1 MKKVN
6 LNLLSILLAVFVLS
20 SCGGLNKMKKDAP
33 NVKYDVT
40 PKVLEAHAGEVSV
53 AVKGTYPEKY
63 FDKKTILE
71 LTPVIKYE
79 GGETALNS
87 ITVQGESVKDNNP
100 VINLSGG
107 SFSYADKTAFKEEM
121 RVSELEVRIR
131 GTRGSKTVDF
141 DPVKLAD
148 GVIATS
154 TLTVIK
160 PKPVM
165 MKDNFKRIIP
175 NTKEAQILYLINR
188 AEVRP
193 AELRKEEVVALR
205 DFIAEAVKDE
215 RIQLKEAG
223 INAYASPDGP
233 IDLNEKL
240 SNNRKETANKVLA
253 DEIKKAKV
261 EEASTP
267 SFYNTKSLGEDWDG
281 FKAMM
286 EKSDVKD
293 KELILRVLS
302 MYSDPV
308 VREKEIKNI
317 SAAYEEIAVK
327 ILPQLRRSVLA
338 INYEQIGYSD
348 EEILAIWTSGEDKL
362 NLEELLY
369 GATLTEDWDAK
380 LAMYKKAAEKYPNC
394 FRAHNNI
401 GYVYMK
407 MKNPADAKL
416 AFEAAQKLGDND
428 VAKNNLGAVALV
440 EGDLVKAEEYFT
452 SVSKASDETNYNL
465 GIISLIKGDYAKA
478 SNFFGNNC
486 NVNSGLARLLN
497 NQVDDAYRLL
507 NCIEEPSA
515 MAYYLKA
522 VIGARKQ
529 DNTILFDNL
538 RTAVGKDGSLKA
550 YAKKDME
557 FAKYFQDSTFRSIVE

>member
-1 MKKVN
+1 
-6 LNLLSILLAVFVLS
+6 
-20 SCGGLNKMKKDAP
+20 MKKDAP
-33 NVKYDVT
+33 KVKYDVT
-40 PKVLEAHAGEVSV
+40 PKVLEAHAGEVNV
-53 AVKGTYPEKY
+53 AVKGTYPAKY

-71 LTPVIKYE
+71 LTPVIKYQ
-79 GGETALNS
+79 GGETALKS

-100 VINLSGG
+100 VIKVGGG
-107 SFSYADKTAFKEEM
+107 SFNYADKAAFKNEM
-121 RVSELEVRIR
+121 RVSELEVRIKA
-131 GTRGSKTVDF
+131 TRGNKSLQF

-154 TLTVIK
+154 TLVVNK
-160 PKPVM
+160 PKSVM

-175 NTKEAQILYLINR
+175 DTKEAQILYLINR

-193 AELRKEEVVALR
+193 TELRKQEIVNIR
-205 DFIAEAVKDE
+205 NFIAEAAKDE

-223 INAYASPDGP
+223 INAFASPDGP
-233 IDLNEKL
+233 IPLNEKL
-240 SNNRKETANKVLA
+240 AENRKQTANRVLT
-253 DEIKKAKV
+253 EEMKRAKV
-261 EEASTP
+261 AEATAP
-267 SFYNTKSLGEDWDG
+267 SFYNTKALGEDWDG
-281 FKAMM
+281 FKKQM
-286 EKSDVKD
+286 EASDVKD

-317 SAAYEEIAVK
+317 SAAYTEIAEK

-338 INYEQIGYSD
+338 INYEKIGYSD
-348 EEILAIWTSGEDKL
+348 EEILAIWNSGGDKL

-369 GATLTEDWDAK
+369 AATLVEGWDAK
-380 LAMYKKAAEKYPNC
+380 LAIYRKSAEKYPNC
-394 FRAHNNI
+394 FRAHNNV

-407 MKNPADAKL
+407 MKNPGEARK
-416 AFEAAQKLGDND
+416 AFEAAQKLADND
-428 VAKNNLGAVALV
+428 IAKNNLGAVALV
-440 EGDLVKAEEYFT
+440 EGNIAKAEQLFT
-452 SVSKASDETNYNL
+452 SVSKASDETNFNL
-465 GIISLIKGDYAKA
+465 GIISLMKGDYAKA
-478 SNFFGNNC
+478 SNFFGNAC

-507 NCIEEPSA
+507 NCIETPCA

-538 RTAVGKDGSLKA
+538 RSAVGKDGSLKA

>member
-1 MKKVN
+1 
-6 LNLLSILLAVFVLS
+6 
-20 SCGGLNKMKKDAP
+20 MKKDAP
-33 NVKYDVT
+33 TVKYDVT
-40 PKVLEAHAGEVSV
+40 PKVLEAHAGEVNV
-53 AVKGTYPEKY
+53 AVKGTYPAKY

-71 LTPVIKYE
+71 LTPVIKYQ
-79 GGETALNS
+79 GGETALKS

-100 VINLSGG
+100 VIKLDGG
-107 SFSYADKTAFKEEM
+107 SFNYADKFAFKEEM
-121 RVSELEVRIR
+121 RVSELEVRIK
-131 GTRGSKTVDF
+131 GTRGSKTVQF

-154 TLTVIK
+154 TLVVNK
-160 PKPVM
+160 PKSVM

-193 AELRKEEVVALR
+193 TELRKQEIVDLR
-205 DFIAEAVKDE
+205 NFIAEAAKDE

-223 INAYASPDGP
+223 INAFASPDGP
-233 IDLNEKL
+233 ITLNEKL
-240 SNNRKETANKVLA
+240 SENRKQTANRVLS
-253 DEIKKAKV
+253 DEMKRAKV
-261 EEASTP
+261 AEATTP
-267 SFYNTKSLGEDWDG
+267 SFFNTKALGEDWDG
-281 FKAMM
+281 FKKLM
-286 EKSDVKD
+286 EASDVKD

-317 SAAYEEIAVK
+317 SAAYTEIADK

-338 INYEQIGYSD
+338 INYEKIGYSD
-348 EEILAIWTSGEDKL
+348 EEILAIWNSGEDKL

-369 GATLTEDWDAK
+369 AATLVEDWDAK
-380 LAMYKKAAEKYPNC
+380 LAIYKKSAENYPNC
-394 FRAHNNI
+394 FRAHNNV

-407 MKNPADAKL
+407 MKNPGEAKK
-416 AFEAAQKLGDND
+416 AFEAAQKLADND

-440 EGDLVKAEEYFT
+440 EGDIVKAEELFT

-478 SNFFGNNC
+478 SNYFGNAC

-507 NCIEEPSA
+507 NCIEEPCA

-538 RTAVGKDGSLKA
+538 RSAVGKDSSLKA

>member
-1 MKKVN
+1 
-6 LNLLSILLAVFVLS
+6 
-20 SCGGLNKMKKDAP
+20 MKKDAP

-205 DFIAEAVKDE
+205 DFIAEAAKDE

-407 MKNPADAKL
+407 KNNPADAKL

>member
-1 MKKVN
+1 
-6 LNLLSILLAVFVLS
+6 
-20 SCGGLNKMKKDAP
+20 MKKDAP

-40 PKVLEAHAGEVSV
+40 PQVLEAHAGEVSV

-87 ITVQGESVKDNNP
+87 ITIQGESVEDNNP
-100 VINLSGG
+100 VINASGG
-107 SFSYADKTAFKEEM
+107 SFSYSDKTAFKEDM
-121 RVSELEVRIR
+121 RVSELEVRIK
-131 GTRGSKTVDF
+131 GTRGNKTVDF

-154 TLTVIK
+154 TLTVVK

-165 MKDNFKRIIP
+165 LKDNFKRIIP

-205 DFIAEAVKDE
+205 DFIAEASKDE

-223 INAYASPDGP
+223 ITSYASPDGP

-240 SNNRKETANKVLA
+240 SNNRKETANKVLT
-253 DEIKKAKV
+253 DEVKKAKV
-261 EEASTP
+261 EEAATP
-267 SFYNTKSLGEDWDG
+267 NFYNTKSVGEDWEG
-281 FKAMM
+281 FKELM
-286 EKSDVKD
+286 EASDVKD

-327 ILPQLRRSVLA
+327 VLPQLRRSVLA
-338 INYEQIGYSD
+338 INYEKIGYSD
-348 EEILAIWTSGEDKL
+348 EEILEIWTSGEDKL

-380 LAMYKKAAEKYPNC
+380 LAMYEKAAEKYPGC

-401 GYVYMK
+401 GYVHMK
-407 MKNPADAKL
+407 QKNTEGAKL
-416 AFEAAQKLGDND
+416 AFEAAQKIGDND

-465 GIISLIKGDYAKA
+465 GIISLINGDYVKA

-507 NCIEEPSA
+507 NCIEEPGA

-538 RTAVGKDGSLKA
+538 RTAVEKDGSLKA

>member
-1 MKKVN
+1 MKKVHVN
-6 LNLLSILLAVFVLS
+6 ILFMLLAVFVLS

-33 NVKYDVT
+33 TVKYDVT
-40 PKVLEAHAGEVSV
+40 PEVLEAHAGEVSV
-53 AVKGTYPEKY
+53 AVKGTYPQKY

-79 GGETALNS
+79 GGETKMNS
-87 ITVQGESVKDNNP
+87 ITLQGESVKDNNP
-100 VINLSGG
+100 VIKVEGG
-107 SFSYADKTAFKEEM
+107 SFSYADVAEFKEEM
-121 RVSELEVRIR
+121 KVSELEVRIKA
-131 GTRGSKTVDF
+131 TRGNKTVDF

-154 TLTVIK
+154 TLVVNK
-160 PKPVM
+160 PKSVM
-165 MKDNFKRIIP
+165 LKDNFKRIVP
-175 NTKEAQILYLINR
+175 DTKEAQILYLINR

-193 AELRKEEVVALR
+193 AELRKDEIVALR
-205 DFIAEAVKDE
+205 NFIAEAAKDE
-215 RIQLKEAG
+215 RIELKEAG

-240 SNNRKETANKVLA
+240 SENRKASANKVLSG
-253 DEIKKAKV
+253 EFSKAKV
-261 EEASTP
+261 EEAKSP
-267 SFYNTKSLGEDWDG
+267 DFYNTKSLGEDWDG
-281 FKAMM
+281 FKTLM
-286 EKSDVKD
+286 EQSEIQD

-317 SAAYEEIAVK
+317 AAAYTEIAEKV
-327 ILPQLRRSVLA
+327 LPQLRRSVLA
-338 INYEQIGYSD
+338 INYEKIGYSD
-348 EEILAIWTSGEDKL
+348 EEILEIWTSGEDKL
-362 NLEELLY
+362 NLEEILY
-369 GATLTEDWDAK
+369 GATLVEDWDTK

-394 FRAHNNI
+394 FRAHNNV

-407 MKNPADAKL
+407 MKDPAEAKA
-416 AFEAAQKLGDND
+416 AFESAQKIADND

-440 EGDLVKAEEYFT
+440 EGDIEKAEELFT

-465 GIISLIKGDYAKA
+465 GIISLMKGDYAKA
-478 SNFFGNNC
+478 SNYFGSAC
-486 NVNSGLARLLN
+486 NVNSGLARILN

-507 NCIEEPSA
+507 NCIEEPGA

-538 RTAVGKDGSLKA
+538 RTAVDKDGSLKA
-550 YAKKDME
+550 HAKTDME
-557 FAKYFQDSTFRSIVE
+557 FAKYFQDATFRSIVE